1 MLGQSTKIEI
11 IQKHI
16 KKIIPGIHEIGISAT
31 NQTSF
36 IEKIFSVEG
45 DEVVL
50 KNRVE
55 ISGLVE
61 DWLNRLVLEIRLTL
75 IEAIKTC
82 SQMEV
87 LRQEHIQ
94 LYPIQVL
101 CAVKALS
108 FTKVTEKSITS
119 MTLQSHLKTIKHEV
133 ESYSAMLVA
142 ATDALFCLKIRSILI
157 DLVQHVSI
165 VEQLIVDNV
174 TNIQDWC
181 WLQQIKYYMNSNHV
195 VVVKMVYAEFE
206 YSYEFLGNPNKLVNT
221 KLTHNCYL
229 TLTQAMHLGLG
240 GILKKIKICPEILN
254 EILLLGNPFGPAGT
268 GKTECVKALGAML
281 GRLVLVFN
289 CNEVIIKKLRNCP
302 SRYSCVS

>member
-16 KKIIPGIHEIGISAT
+16 KKIIPGVHEIGVSVSNEAL
-31 NQTSF
+31 F

-50 KNRVE
+50 KNKIE
-55 ISGLVE
+55 IRGLVE
-61 DWLNRLVLEIRLTL
+61 EWLNKLVLEIRLTL
-75 IEAIKTC
+75 MEAIKIC
-82 SQMEV
+82 YQVEF

-101 CAVKALS
+101 CTVKALS
-108 FTKVTEKSITS
+108 FTKITEKSITS
-119 MTLQSHLKTIKHEV
+119 MTLQSHLKSLKNEV
-133 ESYSAMLVA
+133 ESYSTMLVE
-142 ATDALFCLKIRSILI
+142 ATDSLFSLKIRSILI
-157 DLVQHVSI
+157 DLVHHVSI
-165 VEQLIVDNV
+165 VENLIANNV

-181 WLQQIKYYMNSNHV
+181 WLQQIKFYMNSNQM

-240 GILKKIKICPEILN
+240 GKMKN
-254 EILLLGNPFGPAGT
+254 FFYFRFQN
-268 GKTECVKALGAML
+268 
-281 GRLVLVFN
+281 
-289 CNEVIIKKLRNCP
+289 
-302 SRYSCVS
+302 S